1 MEPNDIPPTH
11 PWETWEKQV
20 VWEDQK
26 TDGWSNI
33 NVGEFSE
40 SVFRLIDAWDRA
52 SRKAPEYS
60 KLLTTE
66 QMERALW
73 LGLSTERVENLGYL
87 IGLCLT
93 TLKKILDTSTG
104 VEWAMQYLNK
114 ISISLASQ
122 EPLKIEKEEIPK
134 DELEKLIG
142 IIFSEENMRYG
153 VPYIL
158 SYFLWFLDKSLEEQT
173 INFRVLTG
181 LLDYWRS
188 IWKDHDHFG
197 IVADEFSTDM
207 TVFNRYT
214 AYVDERYW
222 YFSVV
227 LLSKQKRVERED
239 YAIPAFHDIPDT
251 FARIGMNDGTEID
264 NEIDVGHYETIFIL
278 WGKVYQYIRPA
289 VKWLRGFIKKH
300 QTYLSLPWNAPWEG
314 LRPGEEKAWQWA
326 KRFLEFQL
334 AQKDTK
340 EPVVPKNPPKAWRK
354 NKGQLRPPVVLTPS
368 AWPIL
373 HSQATTFPAPTLRE
387 TLQETLWNGSVTSE
401 IPPSLICS
409 DILEGALLCIGRRA
423 SRGWGKT
430 LEWDNKKYEHDEAI
444 HFPPINPGESIEYFF
459 CYLWVWDAR
468 VPGKSL
474 PHTTLTISRPKER
487 SIPIINAPDTSWL
500 RKNVPAKVTWVL
512 DTRAPQ
518 VPSQPPEVRKE
529 DSQAEVFALDILSRT
544 SEIRVSR
551 KNKNTISVSIE
562 GIDGFMLDYDPAT
575 QTYARFLLPEG
586 VDSAEL
592 FTLVGDEFLA
602 PIAWF
607 LAQEKEEQSMMVA
620 WKLAFT
626 SYFLRTKFGELGDI
640 TKFQNNDAFI
650 LTRTREGS
658 WAFVFTPRGNQ
669 TYRRFIDEFRTFLL
683 EEYGIYFEIRVA
695 EKEEVSI
702 TLSLKDEDW
711 ISATITSKN
720 PPPPVKPKDG
730 EKSVAPKMDTY
741 YEISDLSH
749 LENTI
754 REQLSEV
761 LIQLLLFLGAAGRS
775 LMTEGKIATTW
786 GYEMNRDGV
795 IELYRRGFRSAT
807 ETREKDEAERA
818 WEIIKKMRQWTP
830 VKSCTKVELIEIKV
844 PGSWKIENVPIFHI
858 SKRKNGESKGLLQ
871 DGSDD
876 VRMIYRDECLAF
888 MRSGSGHANIYE
900 RIRANPYLQKYLALR
915 MAYAINAKL
924 LSDEIRDPIP
934 EFAAAHLLSLWSTF
948 SDEIQ
953 QSFIRC
959 FERGNDG
966 RISKALEVE
975 VQPGVTLFSLL
986 VGSLEENGVKMI
998 HHEPGMI
1005 SLGKIRKYLKDDAS
1019 MAWK

>member
-1 MEPNDIPPTH
+1 N
-11 PWETWEKQV
+11 
-20 VWEDQK
+20 
-26 TDGWSNI
+26 
-33 NVGEFSE
+33 
-40 SVFRLIDAWDRA
+40 
-52 SRKAPEYS
+52 
-60 KLLTTE
+60 
-66 QMERALW
+66 
-73 LGLSTERVENLGYL
+73 
-87 IGLCLT
+87 
-93 TLKKILDTSTG
+93 
-104 VEWAMQYLNK
+104 
-114 ISISLASQ
+114 
-122 EPLKIEKEEIPK
+122 IPK

-158 SYFLWFLDKSLEEQT
+158 SYFLGFLDKSLEEQT

-181 LLDYWRS
+181 FLDYWRTLGRNHEKYGMVGEKYS
-188 IWKDHDHFG
+188 
-197 IVADEFSTDM
+197 DEM
-207 TVFNRYT
+207 IIFNRYT
-214 AYVDERYW
+214 AYVEERIW
-222 YFSVV
+222 YFSALVIDANGMIE
-227 LLSKQKRVERED
+227 KID
-239 YAIPAFHDIPDT
+239 YSIPAYHDIPDT
-251 FARIGMNDGTEID
+251 FARIGMNEGTETDIG
-264 NEIDVGHYETIFIL
+264 IDVGHYETVFVL
-278 WGKVYQYIRPA
+278 GGKVYTYLRPA
-289 VKWLRGFIKKH
+289 ARGLRGFIKKH
-300 QTYLSLPWNAPWEG
+300 QKFLSEPGNAPWEN
-314 LRPGEEKAWQWA
+314 LRTGEERAWQGA
-326 KRFLEFQL
+326 KKFLELQL
-334 AQKDTK
+334 AQQQTKTDTSTRAPRNTGNRNK
-340 EPVVPKNPPKAWRK
+340 AGKVPPQVPLPTI
-354 NKGQLRPPVVLTPS
+354 LRTQVPQVITY
-368 AWPIL
+368 
-373 HSQATTFPAPTLRE
+373 PAPTL
-387 TLQETLWNGSVTSE
+387 SE
-401 IPPSLICS
+401 KMRALLSQVEKSQDIAVSDICS
-409 DILEGALLCIGRRA
+409 NLPEDTVLCIGRRT
-423 SRGWGKT
+423 SSEGGKA
-430 LEWDNKKYEHDEAI
+430 LEWDTKKYRLDEMI
-444 HFPPINPGESIEYFF
+444 HFPSIHPGGSIEYYF
-459 CYLWVWDAR
+459 CFLGAQDTR

-474 PHTTLTISRPKER
+474 PHTTYFISRPKER
-487 SIPIINAPDTSWL
+487 WIPSIDIPNTSGL
-500 RKNVPAKVTWVL
+500 RKNVPGKVAGLL
-512 DTRAPQ
+512 DPQ
-518 VPSQPPEVRKE
+518 KPSTPPKSPLVRKE
-529 DSQAEVFALDILSRT
+529 DSQTEVFALDILSHT

-551 KNKNTISVSIE
+551 KNKNTLSVSIE
-562 GIDGFMLDYDPAT
+562 GIDGFMLDYDPST

-602 PIAWF
+602 PIAGF

-620 WKLAFT
+620 GKLAFT

-658 WAFVFTPRGNQ
+658 GAFVFTPRGNQ

-702 TLSLKDEDW
+702 TLSLKDEDG

-775 LMTEGKIATTW
+775 LMAEGKIATTG

-818 WEIIKKMRQWTP
+818 GEIIKKMRQGTP

-844 PGSWKIENVPIFHI
+844 PGSGKIENVPIFHI

-975 VQPGVTLFSLL
+975 VQPGVTLFSL
-986 VGSLEENGVKMI
+986 
-998 HHEPGMI
+998 
-1005 SLGKIRKYLKDDAS
+1005 
-1019 MAWK
+1019 